1 MYKLIA
7 CDLDETLIKP
17 DRTIDSRDIEAIKK
31 LKDLG
36 VKFVLA
42 TGRGYNTV
50 QGTLKELDLFDEA
63 NQYVISY
70 NGGAITEN
78 KDNRLLH
85 FEGISFEKAEE
96 LYRRGLKYDVVIHV
110 YTRDAVYAYNLT
122 EDEKRYVFSSNGS
135 LIEKKGWI
143 LLSV

>member
-7 CDLDETLIKP
+7 WDLDETLIKP

-36 VKFVLA
+36 VKFVLS

-78 KDNRLLH
+78 KDYRLLH
-85 FEGISFEKAEE
+85 FEGISFEKAE
-96 LYRRGLKYDVVIHV
+96 
-110 YTRDAVYAYNLT
+110 
-122 EDEKRYVFSSNGS
+122 
-135 LIEKKGWI
+135 
-143 LLSV
+143 